1 MKIAKQLL
9 AKKKAERELFKLR
22 TIIKFQSLFRRK
34 KAKLEA
40 VKRRVES
47 NFKTFSAIIKL

>member
-47 NFKTFSAIIKL
+47 NLKTFSAIIKL